1 MSDSTPE
8 SVIAVHMPYDWCG
21 GMWECVASD
30 CGFDSSDSGT
40 PSADFATHVLEA
52 LAAHR
57 MTVVTLPEVAG
68 PDEMGSY
75 RVPVDADGY
84 IRVEPEDQWGDPV
97 ISPLMVGLP
106 LRDLAKARRY
116 AAALLAATDVVEESR

>member
-1 MSDSTPE
+1 MSDFIRPVDVIAAHRYDESTLRDCECGWLAPE
-8 SVIAVHMPYDWCG
+8 STWTHIGAAH
-21 GMWECVASD
+21 A
-30 CGFDSSDSGT
+30 
-40 PSADFATHVLEA
+40 AHVLEA

>member
-57 MTVVTLPEVAG
+57 MTVVTLPE
-68 PDEMGSY
+68 PDSTSGKGSIW
-75 RVPVDADGY
+75 VTPV
-84 IRVEPEDQWGDPV
+84 EDVRTTVFGEV
-97 ISPLMVGLP
+97 VVGASWWVQP
-106 LRDLAKARRY
+106 YAARKF
-116 AAALLAATDVVEESR
+116 AAALLAAADAAEEER